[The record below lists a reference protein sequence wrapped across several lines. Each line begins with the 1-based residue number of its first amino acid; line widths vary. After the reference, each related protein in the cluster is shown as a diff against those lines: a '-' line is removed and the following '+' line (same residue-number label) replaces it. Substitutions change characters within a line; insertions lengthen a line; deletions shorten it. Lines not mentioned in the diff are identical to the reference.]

1 MPRFFRLQVDVDA
14 LTDELHA
21 FVTDPRPSR
30 VERPVVA
37 ELHDV
42 APDMVPVLENMVVD
56 GVERRA
62 HVAAYVRH
70 AVGEMIR

>member
-30 VERPVVA
+30 TERPVIA

-42 APDMVPVLENMVVD
+42 APDMVPVLENMIVD
-56 GVERRA
+56 GVERRVD
-62 HVAAYVRH
+62 VAAYVSY
-70 AVGEMIR
+70 AVGEMLR